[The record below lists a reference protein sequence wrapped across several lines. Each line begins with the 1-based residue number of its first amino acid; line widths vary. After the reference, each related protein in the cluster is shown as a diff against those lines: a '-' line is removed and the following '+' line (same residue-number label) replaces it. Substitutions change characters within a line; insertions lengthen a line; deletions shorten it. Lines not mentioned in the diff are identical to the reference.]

1 MATMIDTWNRISG
14 MLHEPTC
21 NVLHK
26 TLEQTAGSDWWDVF
40 VVPSLQGLPSGN
52 SVLDSI
58 PDKKLSRFDFGV
70 VLDLLSLVCSE
81 WVNLSN
87 IDDDAGITVRSVI
100 AFHKAVVDGADI
112 NERQLNRYKNSIID
126 FAGLLSF
133 GDELVE
139 SVTSLCNQLGV
150 SKVNQEGSNSD
161 DQDGLPLFFQGGRYA
176 IDPSVL
182 THQSTAGK
190 YEYVGLDFGTSTSI
204 VTRAVV
210 SDSVTQIE
218 PIFVPQPDDYGDEI
232 TSKTVNTCLALV
244 KKQLIFGVDAYR
256 VRRKLVEGETVFS
269 SFKMRLGVDLGPIY
283 VRSKLDGSLAGLPV
297 INSAQS
303 ATSVFMKSII
313 AGASKALE
321 CNKSGRKICLTVT
334 VPASFESNQRK
345 DLLASLK
352 NAGIDN
358 TYLSLVDEPNAA
370 FIATVYDYL
379 SSDPEFITSLQ
390 NQRRNVLVYDFGAG
404 TCDVSLLGVELV
416 AGTKNNCFELLVSN
430 IALSRFMAL
439 GGDDI
444 DKWIAENVLLQQ
456 IREQVTDGFTATE
469 RDELIVPWLASTAE
483 QLKKVASEHVGE
495 LLRQERRPEDDDAK
509 LVNNPTSE
517 LTINGVVYKLS
528 SPTITTN
535 QFMAAINAFRKNPVI
550 GSEQKPTLTAPVEN
564 VLSKSRISSSDID
577 YVLFIGGS
585 SQNAMVRKVVMDL
598 FTGQKAV
605 ALVPGNLQEQVSRG
619 AAIHSMLKWHSG
631 IDVIKPIVS
640 ENVYVVTRGGGLKLL
655 VPQGTQAPSKASEY
669 LLYVPDGGLHEIQL
683 PICVGDVSKLLH
695 VVTLRSQDNKEF
707 VANQKIRIIVSLTT
721 DKEVFVQAE
730 TTGAAIVSE
739 FMNPLSN
746 APITRSRLEF
756 LAVQKEFNRN
766 YSFGKAD
773 YKSIARL
780 AVAAERASD
789 HERAA
794 DLYVQA
800 HNLANG
806 RANYATNICYCY
818 GKAKNTTACF
828 EWAQRAYSLDTT
840 SVNAYNYAIKFD
852 EGHPR
857 RQELLEESI
866 KLDPKL
872 DAALVVYACDLKNQ
886 DNPEWTE
893 YAERAL
899 SVLLNTLGSLDASPN
914 DIVFAKMLVEF
925 YESEDLQQRID
936 KAADYHRKVQVPYN
950 AEKLAQE

>member
-1 MATMIDTWNRISG
+1 MATILETWTRISG
-14 MLHEPTC
+14 LLHEPTC
-21 NVLHK
+21 NILEK
-26 TLEQTAGSDWWDVF
+26 TLQQSMGSNWWDDF
-40 VVPSLQGLPSGN
+40 VAPSMQGLPSGK

-70 VLDLLSLVCSE
+70 VLDLLAMVSSE
-81 WVNLSN
+81 WIILSN
-87 IDDDAGITVRSVI
+87 LDNDAGITLQSVI
-100 AFHKAVVDGADI
+100 SFHKAVVDGSHI
-112 NERQLNRYKNSIID
+112 SERQLTRYKNSITE
-126 FAGLLSF
+126 FAELISY
-133 GDELVE
+133 GDELSE
-139 SVTSLCNQLGV
+139 SVTKLCSELGIT
-150 SKVNQEGSNSD
+150 KNDGDGQNSQG
-161 DQDGLPLFFQGGRYA
+161 QDGLPLYFEGGKYA
-176 IDPSVL
+176 IDPSIL
-182 THQSTAGK
+182 SLQSTPGE
-190 YEYVGLDFGTSTSI
+190 YEYIGLDFGTSTSI

-210 SDSVTQIE
+210 SESVTRIE
-218 PIFVPQPDDYGDEI
+218 PIYVPQPDDHGDEI

-244 KKQLIFGVDAYR
+244 KKRLIFGTDAYR
-256 VRRKLVEGETVFS
+256 IRRKLVEGETVFS

-283 VRSKLDGSLAGLPV
+283 VRSKLDGTIHGLP
-297 INSAQS
+297 IITSAQS
-303 ATSVFMKSII
+303 ATTEFMKSIV
-313 AGASKALE
+313 AGTSKALQ
-321 CNKSGRKICLTVT
+321 CNKSMRKICLTVT

-352 NAGIDN
+352 NAGIDQSF
-358 TYLSLVDEPNAA
+358 LSLVDEPNAA

-379 SSDPEFITSLQ
+379 SSNPEFISSLQ

-416 AGTKNNCFELLVSN
+416 AGSKANCFELLVSN

-444 DKWIAENVLLQQ
+444 DKWIAENILLKQ
-456 IREQVTDGFTATE
+456 IREQVTDKFTATE

-483 QLKKVASEHVGE
+483 QLKMVASQRVGE
-495 LLRQERRPEDDDAK
+495 LLRQGLQPENDDAE
-509 LVNNPTSE
+509 LVGNPTSE
-517 LTINGVVYKLS
+517 ISVNDVVYKLVA
-528 SPTITTN
+528 PTITTN
-535 QFMAAINAFRKNPVI
+535 QFMGAINAFRKNPTI
-550 GSEQKPTLTAPVEN
+550 GSEQKPTLTAPIEN
-564 VLSKSRISSSDID
+564 VLSKSRIPSSDID

-605 ALVPGNLQEQVSRG
+605 ALVPENLQEQVSRG

-669 LLYVPDGGLHEIQL
+669 TLYVPDGGLHEIQL
-683 PICVGDVSKLLH
+683 PICAGEISKLLH
-695 VVTLRSQDNKEF
+695 VVTLRSQDNREF
-707 VANQKIRIIVSLTT
+707 ANNQKIRIIVSLTT

-766 YSFGKAD
+766 YQFGKAD
-773 YKSIARL
+773 HNSISHL

-789 HERAA
+789 FERAA

-806 RANYATNICYCY
+806 RANYATSICYCY
-818 GKAKNTTACF
+818 GKAKNTAACF
-828 EWAQRAYSLDTT
+828 DWAQRAYSLDKT

-852 EGHPR
+852 EGHSR
-857 RQELLEESI
+857 RQELLLESM
-866 KLDPKL
+866 KLDPSM
-872 DAALVVYACDLKNQ
+872 DAALVVYARDLKNQ
-886 DNPEWTE
+886 DNPEWTV

-914 DIVFAKMLVEF
+914 DIVFAKMLIQF
-925 YESEDLQQRID
+925 YDSEELQQRID
-936 KAADYHRKVQVPYN
+936 KVEDYHRKVQIPFS

>member
-1 MATMIDTWNRISG
+1 MATTLDTWNRISG
-14 MLHEPTC
+14 LLHEPTC
-21 NVLHK
+21 NILHK
-26 TLEQTAGSDWWDVF
+26 TLEQSIGSNWWDDF
-40 VVPSLQGLPSGN
+40 VAPSLQGLPTGQ
-52 SVLDSI
+52 SVLDGI
-58 PDKKLSRFDFGV
+58 PDKKLLRLDFGV
-70 VLDLLSLVCSE
+70 VLDLLSMVCTE
-81 WVNLSN
+81 WVSLSN
-87 IDDDAGITVRSVI
+87 IDDDAGITLRSVI
-100 AFHKAVVDGADI
+100 AFHKAVVDGTDI
-112 NERQLNRYKNSIID
+112 SERQLSRYKSSIID
-126 FAGLLSF
+126 FAELLSY
-133 GDELVE
+133 GDELVD
-139 SVTSLCNQLGV
+139 SVTRLCKELGV
-150 SKVNQEGSNSD
+150 SKDDKEGTESD
-161 DQDGLPLFFQGGRYA
+161 DQDGLPLFFQGGKYA

-182 THQSTAGK
+182 RLQSTPGE

-210 SDSVTQIE
+210 SDSVTRIE
-218 PIFVPQPDDYGDEI
+218 PIFVPQPDDHGDEI

-244 KKQLIFGVDAYR
+244 RNRLIFGTDAYR
-256 VRRKLVEGETVFS
+256 VRRKLVESETVFS

-283 VRSKLDGSLAGLPV
+283 VRSKLDGSIPGQPV

-303 ATSVFMKSII
+303 ATTVFMKSII
-313 AGASKALE
+313 AGTSTALQ

-358 TYLSLVDEPNAA
+358 TFLSLVDEPNAA

-379 SSDPEFITSLQ
+379 SSNPEFITSLQ

-416 AGTKNNCFELLVSN
+416 KGTKTNCFELLVSN

-444 DKWIAENVLLQQ
+444 DKWIAENILLQQ
-456 IREQVTDGFTATE
+456 IREQVTNDFTATE

-495 LLRQERRPEDDDAK
+495 LLRQERRPEEDDVT
-509 LVNNPTSE
+509 LVGNPTSE
-517 LTINGVVYKLS
+517 ITVNNVVYKLAA
-528 SPTITTN
+528 PKITTN
-535 QFMAAINAFRKNPVI
+535 QFMGAINAFRKNPTI

-564 VLSKSRISSSDID
+564 VLSKSRISSGEID

-598 FTGQKAV
+598 FTGQRAV
-605 ALVPGNLQEQVSRG
+605 ALVPENLQEQVSRG

-669 LLYVPDGGLHEIQL
+669 TLYVPDGGLHEVQL
-683 PICVGDVSKLLH
+683 PICVGEISKLLH
-695 VVTLRSQDNKEF
+695 VVTLRSQDNREF
-707 VANQKIRIIVSLTT
+707 AENQKVRIIVSLTT

-739 FMNPLSN
+739 YMNPLSN

-773 YKSIARL
+773 HKSISRL

-789 HERAA
+789 YERAA

-800 HNLANG
+800 QNLASG
-806 RANYATNICYCY
+806 RANYATSICYCY
-818 GKAKNTTACF
+818 GKAKNTAACF
-828 EWAQRAYSLDTT
+828 DWSERAYNLDKT
-840 SVNAYNYAIKFD
+840 SVNAYNYAIKFN
-852 EGHPR
+852 EGHLR
-857 RQELLEESI
+857 RKELLEESI
-866 KLDPKL
+866 KLDPNM
-872 DAALVVYACDLKNQ
+872 DAALVVYARDLKNH
-886 DNPEWTE
+886 DNPEWTDV
-893 YAERAL
+893 AERAL
-899 SVLLNTLGSLDASPN
+899 GVLLRTLGSLDASPN